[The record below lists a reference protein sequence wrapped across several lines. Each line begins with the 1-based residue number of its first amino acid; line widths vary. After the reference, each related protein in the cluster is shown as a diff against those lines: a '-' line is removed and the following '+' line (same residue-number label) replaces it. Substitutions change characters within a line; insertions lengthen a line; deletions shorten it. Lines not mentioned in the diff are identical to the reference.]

1 MGEMKVYRG
10 KKNHKDLARL
20 IAYNG
25 DTGKFTFL
33 FSYSETFFQ
42 QFTNKQLCC
51 VLESDAWDE
60 DECNQFVGTDT
71 TIIPPL
77 IAPEKGNRRS
87 KGEKR
92 LNFPSVLRLE
102 INVNC
107 PSFPTLVGEV
117 LWGFDPSVCRSIGM
131 SYANKKFK
139 LNGIPIYVYDLD
151 IDADINKKACF
162 CRDEENCPPKGK
174 LRCL

>member
-1 MGEMKVYRG
+1 MLKKCHTSVSRSFFHKINATDMGEMKVYRG

-33 FSYSETFFQ
+33 FSFSETFFQ

-77 IAPEKGNRRS
+77 IAPEKGNGGS
-87 KGEKR
+87 KG
-92 LNFPSVLRLE
+92 FFM
-102 INVNC
+102 C
-107 PSFPTLVGEV
+107 
-117 LWGFDPSVCRSIGM
+117 
-131 SYANKKFK
+131 FK
-139 LNGIPIYVYDLD
+139 ARN
-151 IDADINKKACF
+151 
-162 CRDEENCPPKGK
+162 
-174 LRCL
+174 